1 MPNEIIIYNDYFYR
15 TKFNRLHLYCLFYKT
30 VSFRKIEGK
39 LVFNMLEL
47 KQKAVGILCQGSAAA
62 ASLSHNKKQRPINCL
77 YHSCIMIG

>member
-1 MPNEIIIYNDYFYR
+1 MSYEIIIYNDYFYR

-30 VSFRKIEGK
+30 VSFKKIEGK

-62 ASLSHNKKQRPINCL
+62 AFRATTKSSGQSAVYIIAAL
-77 YHSCIMIG
+77 